1 MTIKLID
8 ILSEEISSKV
18 LTEQS
23 IPMMP
28 SPIGRTRIS
37 PNGGEWQACRN
48 NCQRKH
54 NGIDFLTPS
63 GTIIRSPLDGKVGT
77 ASNQRD
83 NCGGTITIKHE
94 GGFKTIY
101 CHVKDYF
108 VRPNDDVIAGQPIGL
123 TGGLKTDPGH
133 GNTTGAHLHFGI
145 KKNNTFVDPTP
156 YVDLSR
162 GFDDMVGTQSSQQP
176 ISQDYEDEPKKVD
189 RPTTGIPLKGSLKQH
204 LPYIS
209 DEELSEIESEIFPK
223 FEEFIEN
230 NEDLSHIKNQIK
242 GSDIMVSEDKI
253 YYVVKMDKF
262 ADILYIYNNGKFE
275 LVR

>member
-1 MTIKLID
+1 ME
-8 ILSEEISSKV
+8 ILQV
-18 LTEQS
+18 
-23 IPMMP
+23 
-28 SPIGRTRIS
+28 
-37 PNGGEWQACRN
+37 
-48 NCQRKH
+48 
-54 NGIDFLTPS
+54 
-63 GTIIRSPLDGKVGT
+63 
-77 ASNQRD
+77 
-83 NCGGTITIKHE
+83 
-94 GGFKTIY
+94 
-101 CHVKDYF
+101 
-108 VRPNDDVIAGQPIGL
+108 
-123 TGGLKTDPGH
+123 
-133 GNTTGAHLHFGI
+133 AHLHFGI

-209 DEELSEIESEIFPK
+209 DEELNEIESEIFPK

-253 YYVVKMDKF
+253 YYVV
-262 ADILYIYNNGKFE
+262 NNGQIRRYS
-275 LVR
+275 LHI